1 MHLTCVASAFIET
14 CLSLE
19 NSFPSVVISDSI
31 APRVPI
37 VIVTLGANSTLK
49 ASKKPSKAALL
60 A

>member
-1 MHLTCVASAFIET
+1 MFIET

-31 APRVPI
+31 IPRVPI